1 MEEEVSVGRGREGL
15 IREGR
20 GRDRFVEKTRKESD

>member
-1 MEEEVSVGRGREGL
+1 VGRGREGL